1 MTDESSHEV
10 ISWPDSK
17 LLYKGTERECMEFL
31 RNFQS
36 NQDITVRPIRK
47 KHRKI

>member
-1 MTDESSHEV
+1 MTDESLHEV
-10 ISWPDSK
+10 VTMQDSK
-17 LLYKGTERECMEFL
+17 LLYNGTERECLEFL